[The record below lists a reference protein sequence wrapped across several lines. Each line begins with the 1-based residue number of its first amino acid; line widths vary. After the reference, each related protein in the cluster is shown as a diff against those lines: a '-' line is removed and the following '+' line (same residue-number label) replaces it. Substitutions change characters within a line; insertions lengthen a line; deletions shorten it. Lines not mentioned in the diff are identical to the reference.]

1 MRGVRNSV
9 AKGFTLVEILIV
21 VVILGIL
28 AAIVVPQ
35 FTNAANESRVG
46 NVATQVSTIE
56 TQLELWAA
64 RNNGAYPDLASA
76 GEAWQDLVDDGYF
89 KSIPRNPF
97 DNSSAITA
105 GDINGFVDLSGADDS
120 TVSVLYNDGA
130 GWYYDPATGNIAAQA
145 PAAAAPTP

>member
-1 MRGVRNSV
+1 MRSVRNTV

-46 NVATQVSTIE
+46 NIATQVSTIE
-56 TQLELWAA
+56 TQLELFAA
-64 RNNGAYPDLASA
+64 RNNGVYPELTN
-76 GEAWQDLVDDGYF
+76 EADWQALVDAGYF

-97 DNSSAITA
+97 DNSFAITA
-105 GDINGFVDLSGADDS
+105 GATTLFVNADGDEDT
-120 TVSVLYNDGA
+120 TVSVVYNDGA
-130 GWYYDPATGNIAAQA
+130 GWLYNDATGNIAAQA
-145 PAAAAPTP
+145 PASANPNP